1 MHCTKALLLTLLAG
15 GDFSGELA
23 LRHAT
28 ELVRLGPRTP
38 GSAAHRKAQDYIRA
52 QLKRLGCQILEDP
65 FEART
70 PYGPVAMNN
79 LIARLPGS
87 SGKAVVFSGHY
98 DTKTMP
104 AGGFVGANDGGASAG
119 LLLELAEV
127 LAGGKRVHDVYLV
140 WFDGEEAYVDY
151 TPTDGLY
158 GSRHLARRWEQ
169 DSTLRRI
176 VALVNVDMI
185 GDKDLGIL
193 KEQYSDRALVELIW
207 SVAARLGFGRHF
219 LPAGGAVLDDHYP
232 FVERGVPAA
241 NLIDFDYGPGNAYWH
256 TPADTPD
263 KLSAASFRVVGRVL
277 LEVLARL
284 EARPAPR

>member
-1 MHCTKALLLTLLAG
+1 MHGTKALLLTLLAG
-15 GDFSGELA
+15 GDFSGEPA

-52 QLKRLGCQILEDP
+52 QLKGLGCELLEDR

-70 PYGPVAMNN
+70 PYGPVPMTN
-79 LIARLPGS
+79 LIARFRGS
-87 SGKAVVFSGHY
+87 SGRAVVFSGHY
-98 DTKTMP
+98 DTKTRP
-104 AGGFVGANDGGASAG
+104 ASGFVGANDGGASAG
-119 LLLELAEV
+119 FLLELAAV
-127 LAGGKRVHDVYLV
+127 LARGKRVHDVYLV

-169 DSTLRRI
+169 DSTLSRI

-207 SVAARLGFGRHF
+207 RVAAQLGFGRHF
-219 LPAGGAVLDDHYP
+219 LPTGGAVLDDHYP

-263 KLSAASFRVVGRVL
+263 KLSAASFRAVGRVL

-284 EARPAPR
+284 EARPAAR